1 MPPLAKGKVKKR
13 IKLNRY
19 KEELVEDISLE
30 CSESLSVAEPLALQ
44 TLTEASEKCS
54 VKTYAVTSSDERLA
68 RRYQQNVCFQVSLA
82 GNDCDSSAVIVDQN
96 IKACSPPPPPAPTA
110 PKTKQRCQKH
120 TKCHCD
126 LLSLGTSDF
135 YSVAA

>member
-19 KEELVEDISLE
+19 KEELVENISLE
-30 CSESLSVAEPLALQ
+30 CSENLSVAEPLALQ
-44 TLTEASEKCS
+44 TLTEASEKFS
-54 VKTYAVTSSDERLA
+54 VKTKSSDERLA

-96 IKACSPPPPPAPTA
+96 INACSPPPPPAPTA

>member
-19 KEELVEDISLE
+19 KEELVEHISLE

-54 VKTYAVTSSDERLA
+54 VKTYAVT
-68 RRYQQNVCFQVSLA
+68 
-82 GNDCDSSAVIVDQN
+82 
-96 IKACSPPPPPAPTA
+96 
-110 PKTKQRCQKH
+110 
-120 TKCHCD
+120 
-126 LLSLGTSDF
+126 
-135 YSVAA
+135 